1 LRFLSHAETVRVF
14 QRACARAGIRIQY
27 SQGFNPHPK
36 LSLPLPRSVGVE
48 SDDELLCLRVPPQL
62 LAKQERGVSSELPL
76 EVEELKAGLSEHLP
90 EGIELLSVTIAQAN
104 MSPRPFAATYVL
116 PVRQEY
122 LDESLNA
129 GIEHLLASESIK
141 VQRTLDERHSRFKNI
156 DVRGFIKSIVLKN
169 ESVVVECRITPA
181 GAIRVEEILELLGLD
196 MEKLAAPIRRAD
208 IQWQAAN

>member
-1 LRFLSHAETVRVF
+1 MRFLSHAETVRVF

-48 SDDELLCLRVPPQL
+48 SDDELLCLRVRPCPRML
-62 LAKQERGVSSELPL
+62 LSGV
-76 EVEELKAGLSEHLP
+76 KAGLSEHLP

-122 LDESLNA
+122 LDENLNA

-141 VQRTLDERHSRFKNI
+141 VQRPLDARHSRFKNI

-169 ESVVVECRITPA
+169 ASVVVECRITPA

-208 IQWQAAN
+208 IQWQAANQILDL

>member
-1 LRFLSHAETVRVF
+1 MRFLSHAETVRVL

-48 SDDELLCLRVPPQL
+48 SDDELLCLRVL
-62 LAKQERGVSSELPL
+62 VSRFSILDSRRVSSIQYR
-76 EVEELKAGLSEHLP
+76 VSRGLSEHLP

-141 VQRTLDERHSRFKNI
+141 VQRTLDARHSRFKNI

-169 ESVVVECRITPA
+169 ASVVVECRITPA

-196 MEKLAAPIRRAD
+196 TEKLAAPIRRAD
-208 IQWQAAN
+208 IRYTIYE

>member
-1 LRFLSHAETVRVF
+1 MRFLSHAETVRVF
-14 QRACARAGIRIQY
+14 ARGAARAGIRIQY

-48 SDDELLCLRVPPQL
+48 SDDELLCLRVRPCPRML
-62 LAKQERGVSSELPL
+62 LSGV
-76 EVEELKAGLSEHLP
+76 KAGLSEHLP

-122 LDESLNA
+122 LNESLNA

-141 VQRTLDERHSRFKNI
+141 VQRALDERHSRFKNI

>member
-1 LRFLSHAETVRVF
+1 MRFLSHAETVRVL

-48 SDDELLCLRVPPQL
+48 SDDELLCLRVRPCPRML
-62 LAKQERGVSSELPL
+62 LSGV
-76 EVEELKAGLSEHLP
+76 KAGFSEHLP

-141 VQRTLDERHSRFKNI
+141 VQRTLDARHSRFKNI

-169 ESVVVECRITPA
+169 ASVVVECRITPA

-196 MEKLAAPIRRAD
+196 TEKLAAPIRRAD
-208 IQWQAAN
+208 IRYTSDE